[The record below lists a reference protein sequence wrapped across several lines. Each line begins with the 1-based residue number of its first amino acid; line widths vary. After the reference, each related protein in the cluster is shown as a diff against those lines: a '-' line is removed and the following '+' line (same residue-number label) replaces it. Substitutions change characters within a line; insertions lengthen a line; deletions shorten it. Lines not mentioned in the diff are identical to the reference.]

1 MFDFDFGASFI
12 IISLIWLLSLLL
24 FLRTNKKKRTS
35 EQDGNDDKLN
45 LAKLFLAITSFVEFF
60 FLVGT
65 IGLIFTMIFLT
76 LPFWIISLVYYL
88 KMKNKKRLD
97 PNAVSSDRFF
107 EDKYALATL
116 LLGISSFLGALL
128 LICIIGLI
136 ILSFFP
142 ISFM

>member
-1 MFDFDFGASFI
+1 MSDFDFWASFI
-12 IISLIWLLSLLL
+12 IISLIWLLSLFL

-65 IGLIFTMIFLT
+65 IGLFFTMIFLT
-76 LPFWIISLVYYL
+76 PPFWIISLVYYL
-88 KMKNKKRLD
+88 KIKKRLD
-97 PNAVSSDRFF
+97 PNTVSSDRFF
-107 EDKYALATL
+107 EVKYALATL
-116 LLGISSFLGALL
+116 LLGISSFFLALL
-128 LICIIGLI
+128 LICFIGLI

>member
-1 MFDFDFGASFI
+1 MFDFDFWASFI
-12 IISLIWLLSLLL
+12 IISLIWLLSLFL

-35 EQDGNDDKLN
+35 EQAGSDDKLN

-65 IGLIFTMIFLT
+65 IGLTFAMIFLIP
-76 LPFWIISLVYYL
+76 PFWIISLVYYL
-88 KMKNKKRLD
+88 KMKKKKRLD
-97 PNAVSSDRFF
+97 PNIVSSDSFF
-107 EDKYALATL
+107 EDIYALATL
-116 LLGISSFLGALL
+116 LLGISSFFLALL